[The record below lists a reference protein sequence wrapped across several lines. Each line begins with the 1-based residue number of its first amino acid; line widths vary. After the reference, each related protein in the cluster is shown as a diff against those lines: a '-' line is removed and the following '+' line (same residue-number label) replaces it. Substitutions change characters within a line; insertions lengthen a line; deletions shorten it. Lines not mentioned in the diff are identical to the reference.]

1 MARDAARHRQHTGCR
16 VNPVDVIRACLASHE
31 DDLLSVTGPTQGLIS
46 TEDCFS
52 SRSTGRCGQTLGD
65 HLLIRRG
72 VDCGVEQVLQQLRLQ
87 AHDGLLLGD
96 EAFIG
101 HVDGDPDCCGCGP
114 LARAGLQHEQLAL
127 LNCELDLVH
136 VPVVLLQL
144 LSYSHELPEHVGH
157 EFFQR
162 GKLTTMGQSSLQGEL
177 AWRTD
182 TGHHILTLSI
192 DKELPIEVVV
202 PSGRISS
209 ESYTRGAIVAHVPE
223 DHGLNIYRSAPLVW
237 DAMQFPVG
245 LGPGIGP

>member
-1 MARDAARHRQHTGCR
+1 MESHSAHRPHGYEYTVSCRHCAWVITFLFAVGSIVGWSRCSNSCGFRRMMASSLEMRPGNSEAGC
-16 VNPVDVIRACLASHE
+16 
-31 DDLLSVTGPTQGLIS
+31 
-46 TEDCFS
+46 
-52 SRSTGRCGQTLGD
+52 TLK
-65 HLLIRRG
+65 
-72 VDCGVEQVLQQLRLQ
+72 VLQKMRYGSYGMLVSTRYPR
-87 AHDGLLLGD
+87 
-96 EAFIG
+96 AFIG

-192 DKELPIEVVV
+192 DKELPIEV
-202 PSGRISS
+202 
-209 ESYTRGAIVAHVPE
+209 
-223 DHGLNIYRSAPLVW
+223 
-237 DAMQFPVG
+237 
-245 LGPGIGP
+245 GPQWQDF